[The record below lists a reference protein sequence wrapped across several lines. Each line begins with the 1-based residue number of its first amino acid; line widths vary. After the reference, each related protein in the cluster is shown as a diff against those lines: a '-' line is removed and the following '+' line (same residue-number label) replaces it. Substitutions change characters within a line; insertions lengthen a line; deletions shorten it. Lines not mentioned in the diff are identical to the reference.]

1 MRRRL
6 QPEERKKEILLVAAR
21 TFAAADYDDVH
32 VDDIAREANASRA
45 LVNHYFGDKRGLFVA
60 VARMLVE
67 RMPATV
73 NTELTDL
80 GVEEMVAANTAAWLD
95 AVEAASPAFIAFA
108 GGGPIGRDPELEAL
122 QDELRDRIALRM
134 LANHLRGAE
143 LPPAALL
150 TMRATLGLIE
160 RAIVDWIN
168 GRGGNRDQTEAL
180 ISSAIL
186 ATMREIL
193 PAVEAKG

>member
-6 QPEERKKEILLVAAR
+6 QPEERRKEILLAAAR
-21 TFAAADYDDVH
+21 AFADADYDDVH
-32 VDDIAREANASRA
+32 VDEIARQAGASRA
-45 LVNHYFGDKRGLFVA
+45 LLNHYFGDKRGLFVA

-73 NTELTDL
+73 STDL
-80 GVEEMVAANTAAWLD
+80 TGLSPEEMVAANTSAWLD
-95 AVEAASPAFIAFA
+95 SVEAASAAFIAFT

-122 QDELRDRIALRM
+122 QDELRDRIAKRM
-134 LANHLRGAE
+134 LSNHLGDTE
-143 LPPAALL
+143 IPPAALF

-160 RAIVDWIN
+160 RAIVDWLT
-168 GRGGNRDQTEAL
+168 GRGGNRDQTEVL
-180 ISSAIL
+180 ITSAVL

-193 PAVEAKG
+193 PAVEAS